1 MKGRGQNFLTV
12 SKVLLKTSG
21 HHHHTVYIERRG
33 GLSWI
38 SWLHLP
44 VVTFPGV
51 EDRESLNVPF
61 CFCRWAPAE
70 TDKPTRDQDRDHVSG
85 SGWED
90 TGAQDGYEG
99 RRERCQKWGG
109 HGQETCRK
117 ARKAR
122 QQMRNGAF
130 PSILKEG
137 RKEKPKAQQWN
148 WRCIRVYMLISNS

>member
-99 RRERCQKWGG
+99 RREGCQKWGG
-109 HGQETCRK
+109 TWAGNMQE
-117 ARKAR
+117 
-122 QQMRNGAF
+122 G
-130 PSILKEG
+130 KESPAANAEWCVPIHSKG
-137 RKEKPKAQQWN
+137 RKERETKGTTVELK
-148 WRCIRVYMLISNS
+148 VY